1 MISSFGSVHTLGIES
16 KQQYSYLLDIL
27 YPLSLFGAAILISYP
42 LWLPNWKKNSYIA
55 IIWNIIT
62 FSILICF
69 SFLVVLIS
77 NFSDIQIIAFMA
89 NIIILSSLMKWRWAL
104 INIIFGVVLTLFC
117 FKKYI
122 FVDSFDDNLLF
133 SEFKIVYLLIL
144 VSSVLIMFLKPKQQY
159 LEATEEKA
167 EHFKKETDSLK
178 KEIEYSKREFDNLSQ
193 GLKTLENQFEG
204 KQGILKEKEIYL
216 KDQLKIRNIE
226 ISKLKNLK
234 DEFIR
239 NVTHESNTPLT
250 GILSLCDILHSY
262 YDKLDKKNIKRSIK
276 DIVNSGDRLK
286 TYVNNI
292 ADLSKLSSLSYELNK
307 EKVNLSKLIKERTF
321 LYKKVFSDDAQKQ
334 EFKFNIEKDIITECD
349 EYYITQAIDN
359 LISNAVKYGKG
370 NPVTIKLITTK
381 DNEVQFKIIDSG
393 IGIPENE
400 LISIFDKF
408 TVSSKTK
415 TPAEG
420 RGIGLTLCE
429 KIIKVHNGRIWAEQ
443 NSDKGTTFT
452 FTLPS
457 TKSLIKMHN

>member
-1 MISSFGSVHTLGIES
+1 M
-16 KQQYSYLLDIL
+16 
-27 YPLSLFGAAILISYP
+27 
-42 LWLPNWKKNSYIA
+42 
-55 IIWNIIT
+55 
-62 FSILICF
+62 
-69 SFLVVLIS
+69 
-77 NFSDIQIIAFMA
+77 
-89 NIIILSSLMKWRWAL
+89 
-104 INIIFGVVLTLFC
+104 
-117 FKKYI
+117 
-122 FVDSFDDNLLF
+122 
-133 SEFKIVYLLIL
+133 
-144 VSSVLIMFLKPKQQY
+144 
-159 LEATEEKA
+159 
-167 EHFKKETDSLK
+167 
-178 KEIEYSKREFDNLSQ
+178 
-193 GLKTLENQFEG
+193 
-204 KQGILKEKEIYL
+204 
-216 KDQLKIRNIE
+216 
-226 ISKLKNLK
+226 
-234 DEFIR
+234 
-239 NVTHESNTPLT
+239 
-250 GILSLCDILHSY
+250 
-262 YDKLDKKNIKRSIK
+262 
-276 DIVNSGDRLK
+276 
-286 TYVNNI
+286 
-292 ADLSKLSSLSYELNK
+292 SYELNK

-334 EFKFNIEKDIITECD
+334 EFKFKIEKDIITECD